1 MKIKNPCAKAE
12 DDNEHLGKV
21 ALIEDADYEI
31 EEDYKVANYNPEHV
45 KNEYLDIFHTTM
57 QTFSFLLSGGKHQKS
72 IC

>member
-1 MKIKNPCAKAE
+1 MKIKIPCAKAE

-45 KNEYLDIFHTTM
+45 KN
-57 QTFSFLLSGGKHQKS
+57 
-72 IC
+72 